1 MNNSKL
7 FSCATCGVMAC
18 SHDARDKYPDECVS
32 KNIDQSL
39 VDQALDLYK
48 SDPAIESLARDV
60 ARIEKE
66 FYCKYTRVEE
76 TIELILRQ
84 KYSLVGVATCIG
96 LLRECSIFC
105 RILEKRGINYLAVGC
120 KVGAID
126 KEFLGLGKDEK
137 LHPEFEHES
146 MCNPALQALYL
157 NTKGTQ
163 FNVVMGLCPG
173 HDAIF
178 LHYIEAPTTVMIVK
192 DRVLAHN
199 PAAALYTLNSY
210 YERIKA

>member
-96 LLRECSIFC
+96 LLR
-105 RILEKRGINYLAVGC
+105 
-120 KVGAID
+120 
-126 KEFLGLGKDEK
+126 
-137 LHPEFEHES
+137 
-146 MCNPALQALYL
+146 
-157 NTKGTQ
+157 
-163 FNVVMGLCPG
+163 
-173 HDAIF
+173 
-178 LHYIEAPTTVMIVK
+178 
-192 DRVLAHN
+192 
-199 PAAALYTLNSY
+199 
-210 YERIKA
+210 